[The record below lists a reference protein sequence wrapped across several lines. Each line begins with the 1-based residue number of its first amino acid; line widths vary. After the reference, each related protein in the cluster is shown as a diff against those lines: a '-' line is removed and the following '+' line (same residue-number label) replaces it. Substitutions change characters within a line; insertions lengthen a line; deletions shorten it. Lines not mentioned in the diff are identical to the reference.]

1 MRFLVPDDPVF
12 LGMFIGIEQPLL
24 YNLYYFYRNDLSEG
38 QDLLI
43 RTAYDKWGEIQQ
55 CFPSQLQWQALVPAA
70 RGQGGRKGYA
80 LHDSRGRRLTCL
92 YSVDIP
98 AEHLHT
104 LRACHT
110 MLARAE
116 QETGR
121 LTEALDELAEETDIR
136 CLVDNFGR
144 VLDVMEFKA
153 PPGLLK
159 AMGHGVQTGQV
170 PAVTLDAAQEAEYQ
184 DFCGR
189 VVYALSSGGRFTYTS
204 HRALYF

>member
-1 MRFLVPDDPVF
+1 MFSVPTPVAG
-12 LGMFIGIEQPLL
+12 LGSGGP
-24 YNLYYFYRNDLSEG
+24 R
-38 QDLLI
+38 
-43 RTAYDKWGEIQQ
+43 A
-55 CFPSQLQWQALVPAA
+55 
-70 RGQGGRKGYA
+70 GGRKGYA
-80 LHDSRGRRLTCL
+80 LHDSRGRQRTCL

-116 QETGR
+116 QGTGR

-159 AMGHGVQTGQV
+159 AMGRGVRTGPV
-170 PAVTLDAAQEAEYQ
+170 PAIMLDAAQEAEYQ

-189 VVYALSSGGRFTYTS
+189 VVYALSAGDGFTHTS
-204 HRALYF
+204 HRALYC

>member
-24 YNLYYFYRNDLSEG
+24 HNLYYFYRNDLSEG
-38 QDLLI
+38 QELLI

-70 RGQGGRKGYA
+70 RGQESREDYA
-80 LHDSRGRRLTCL
+80 LHDSRGRKLTSL
-92 YSVDIP
+92 YSVDVP
-98 AEHLHT
+98 AGHLHT

-116 QETGR
+116 QGTGR
-121 LTEALDELAEETDIR
+121 LTEVLGELAEETQVP
-136 CLVDNFGR
+136 CLVDTFGR
-144 VLDVMEFKA
+144 VLDVMEFRA
-153 PPGLLK
+153 PPGLLE
-159 AMGHGVQTGQV
+159 AVGREARTGRA
-170 PAVTLDAAQEAEYQ
+170 PALTLDAAQEAAYQ

-189 VVYALSSGGRFTYTS
+189 VVYALSAGDGFTYAS
-204 HRALYF
+204 HRALYS

>member
-24 YNLYYFYRNDLSEG
+24 YSLYHFYRNDLSDG
-38 QDLLI
+38 QDMMI
-43 RTAYDKWGEIQQ
+43 RTAYDKWGEIHQ
-55 CFPSQLQWQALVPAA
+55 CFPPLLQWQDLVPAV
-70 RGQGGRKGYA
+70 RGQGDRKGYA
-80 LHDSRGRRLTCL
+80 LHDLRGRQLTCL

-116 QETGR
+116 RETGP
-121 LTEALDELAEETDIR
+121 LTEALDELAEETSTR
-136 CLVDNFGR
+136 CLVGNFGR
-144 VLDVMEFKA
+144 VLDVMELKT

-159 AMGHGVQTGQV
+159 TIGRGAPSGPVL
-170 PAVTLDAAQEAEYQ
+170 AITLDAAQEAEYQ

-189 VVYALSSGGRFTYTS
+189 VVHALSAGDRFTYTS
-204 HRALYF
+204 HRALYS